1 MITRSDYLLI
11 LNSKNKV
18 QVIKLWIDAD
28 ISNSIY
34 TIHRVSSQFG
44 GKEINQPELVITSG
58 KVHRTAAEQ
67 AALQYN
73 SLLKNYL
80 DKGYKKYPNTTI
92 PTLEEAKTFLGN
104 SCVSDQ
110 FGIPKPMLAKLADQ
124 CSSNIWNKTWI
135 VSRKLDGARCLMYY
149 KDGEIHTSS
158 RGGGTYDIAT
168 THLRTNPELLKIF
181 SEKPNLIL
189 DGEIYHHGTD
199 WPLQRISGL
208 ARLQQWSDECN
219 NLEYWIYDYIS
230 NEPFK
235 ERLDYHESLKDK
247 FTNSPIKI
255 LEQIPLSG
263 YLNIKKEHDKY
274 VQEGFEGLCARNPN
288 REYGI
293 NKRSALY
300 LIKLKERK
308 DAEATIID
316 IKEGLRAEDMCFIL
330 KMPSGLTFAAKPIGE
345 ASTRIDYLKNKD
357 NYIGKQMT
365 YTYFTLSKDGIPTQP
380 VAKHIRPDDE

>member
-1 MITRSDYLLI
+1 MI
-11 LNSKNKV
+11 
-18 QVIKLWIDAD
+18 Q
-28 ISNSIY
+28 
-34 TIHRVSSQFG
+34 
-44 GKEINQPELVITSG
+44 
-58 KVHRTAAEQ
+58 TA
-67 AALQYN
+67 
-73 SLLKNYL
+73 
-80 DKGYKKYPNTTI
+80 
-92 PTLEEAKTFLGN
+92 
-104 SCVSDQ
+104 
-110 FGIPKPMLAKLADQ
+110 
-124 CSSNIWNKTWI
+124 
-135 VSRKLDGARCLMYY
+135 
-149 KDGEIHTSS
+149 S
-158 RGGGTYDIAT
+158 RGGGNYNVAT
-168 THLRTNPELLKIF
+168 THIREDDTLRQIF
-181 SEKPNLIL
+181 VQSPDLIL

-208 ARLQQWSDECN
+208 ARQQEWKDECK
-219 NLEYWIYDYIS
+219 NLEYWVYDYVDTNKS
-230 NEPFK
+230 FNERWK
-235 ERLDYHESLKDK
+235 VLEALKQLLPDEC
-247 FTNSPIKI
+247 PVKI
-255 LEQIPLSG
+255 LDQKLMTG

-316 IKEGLRAEDMCFIL
+316 IKEGLREEDMCFIL

>member
-1 MITRSDYLLI
+1 MI
-11 LNSKNKV
+11 
-18 QVIKLWIDAD
+18 Q
-28 ISNSIY
+28 
-34 TIHRVSSQFG
+34 
-44 GKEINQPELVITSG
+44 
-58 KVHRTAAEQ
+58 TA
-67 AALQYN
+67 
-73 SLLKNYL
+73 
-80 DKGYKKYPNTTI
+80 
-92 PTLEEAKTFLGN
+92 
-104 SCVSDQ
+104 
-110 FGIPKPMLAKLADQ
+110 
-124 CSSNIWNKTWI
+124 
-135 VSRKLDGARCLMYY
+135 
-149 KDGEIHTSS
+149 S
-158 RGGGTYDIAT
+158 RGGGNYNVAT
-168 THLRTNPELLKIF
+168 THIREDDTLRQIF
-181 SEKPNLIL
+181 VQSPDLIL

-235 ERLDYHESLKDK
+235 ERLDYLESLKDK

-316 IKEGLRAEDMCFIL
+316 IKEGLREEDMCFIL